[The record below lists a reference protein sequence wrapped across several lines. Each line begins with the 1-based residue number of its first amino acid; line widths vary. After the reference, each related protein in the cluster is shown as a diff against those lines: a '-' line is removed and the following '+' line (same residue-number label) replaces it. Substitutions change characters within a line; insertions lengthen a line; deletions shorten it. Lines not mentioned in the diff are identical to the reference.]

1 MKAFLALAILAVPSG
16 AIEIA
21 TGRLLGPGYDARAF
35 YMRAKSNEAWKKTYT
50 GAPFK
55 PAAAGRLMN
64 LRVTQAVVHDE
75 WLTEEKFDP
84 EANTNRVIAALD
96 GYKSHGVLAISTS
109 LQGANP
115 AYELTPNIK
124 RQRAYSLGPGKGM
137 LMSAFRPDGSLKPE
151 WMGRTLRLARALD
164 QRGMVLHLLYFYQH
178 QDEVLRDPAAIRQA
192 AINATDWLIEN
203 NVRNVIIEVAN
214 EIDAGTY
221 DHDRYIRKNL
231 GELINLIRSRFE
243 ARKTGYRLPISTST
257 TGSGS
262 KMEVPEEII
271 AHGDFIL
278 LHGNNLAPEQKR
290 LRTSQ
295 LAKDTRTA
303 MPVVFS
309 EDNNGRET
317 DAATLVKELAS
328 ADGIFHEGGSWGYMP
343 WRPAQIF
350 PFRVYDP
357 FRATGQDAE
366 YFRRVLQHIAGLV
379 FTYPPKVAE

>member
-1 MKAFLALAILAVPSG
+1 MRALLALAMLAVPLG
-16 AIEIA
+16 AVEIA
-21 TGRLLGPGYDARAF
+21 TGRMLGAGYDARSF
-35 YMRAKSNEAWKKTYT
+35 YIRGNESQAWKKTYT
-50 GAPFK
+50 GAEFRPE
-55 PAAAGRLMN
+55 AAGRLMN
-64 LRVTQAVVHDE
+64 LRVAQAIVHDE

-96 GYKSHGVLAISTS
+96 GYKRHGILEISTS

-115 AYELTPNIK
+115 AYELTDHIK

-137 LMSAFRPDGSLKPE
+137 SMSAFRLDGSLKPE
-151 WMGRTLRLARALD
+151 WMGRTLRLVRALD
-164 QRGMVLHLLYFYQH
+164 ERGMILHLLYFYQH

-221 DHDRYIRKNL
+221 DHGRYIRKNL
-231 GELINLIRSRFE
+231 GELVKLIRSRFE
-243 ARKTGYRLPISTST
+243 ERKAGYTLPISTST
-257 TGSGS
+257 TGGGS
-262 KMEVPEEII
+262 KMEVPEEIV

-278 LHGNNLAPEQKR
+278 LHGNNITPEQKR
-290 LRTSQ
+290 RRTAD
-295 LAKDTRTA
+295 LAKDPRTA
-303 MPVVFS
+303 MPIVFS

-317 DAATLVKELAS
+317 DAATLVQELAS
-328 ADGIFHEGGSWGYMP
+328 ADAIFEGGGSWGYMP

-357 FRATGQDAE
+357 LHATGQDAE
-366 YFRRVLQHIAGLV
+366 YFRKVLQHIQSLV
-379 FTYPPKVAE
+379 YAQPPKVAK